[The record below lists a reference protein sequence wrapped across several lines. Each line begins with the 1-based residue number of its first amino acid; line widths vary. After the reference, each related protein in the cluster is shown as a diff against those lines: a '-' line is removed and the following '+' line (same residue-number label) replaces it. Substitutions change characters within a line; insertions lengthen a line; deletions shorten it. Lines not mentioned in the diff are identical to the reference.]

1 MINFHNKWRILMDS
15 IGIETSNGWAPEG
28 FVLIRDPNPLGNW
41 LKMDKETAL
50 KIRVLGMP

>member
-1 MINFHNKWRILMDS
+1 MDS

-28 FVLIRDPNPLGNW
+28 FVLIRDPNPIGNW